1 MLNLGM
7 SWKQVWDKFKTVDP
21 PFVAYRDASYGN
33 CTYKCELK
41 HCFRGLEHAMK
52 AKLFN
57 INTFDIKQYEF
68 YEKIQNGDMNWIIPN
83 KMLAFATPH
92 ANRNGPNGVR

>member
-1 MLNLGM
+1 M
-7 SWKQVWDKFKTVDP
+7 SWMQAWDKFKRVTP

-41 HCFRGLEHAMK
+41 HCFRGVEHATK
-52 AKLFN
+52 AGLFN
-57 INTFDIKQYEF
+57 LKTFDVKYYEF

-83 KMLAFATPH
+83 KLLAFSTPM
-92 ANRNGPNGVR
+92 AAKKTAEGVGL